1 MLKNAKRWME
11 ALTATATAS
20 SSTCSSDF
28 AEIQPEG
35 NEVQSSAVLAENSSP
50 GLDERNTDSVNE
62 LYELVR
68 NLFEGI

>member
-1 MLKNAKRWME
+1 ME
-11 ALTATATAS
+11 VLTATATAS
-20 SSTCSSDF
+20 SSSSGF

-35 NEVQSSAVLAENSSP
+35 NEVQSSAVLVENSSP

>member
-1 MLKNAKRWME
+1 ME

-28 AEIQPEG
+28 VEIQPEG
-35 NEVQSSAVLAENSSP
+35 NEGQSSAVLAENSSP
-50 GLDERNTDSVNE
+50 GLNECNTASVNE

-68 NLFEGI
+68 DLFEGI

>member
-1 MLKNAKRWME
+1 MK
-11 ALTATATAS
+11 ALTATVTAS

-28 AEIQPEG
+28 AEIQPER